1 MSLKKESLNG
11 DNQQF
16 HQFRQMKQSRITY
29 NHWKM
34 ITEYDATNSGPGLG
48 QVLKCG
54 EAKPDLLCLSS
65 KNSTYKDS
73 GLFSE

>member
-1 MSLKKESLNG
+1 MEWWYPTIPPISTNETIAYNLQSLKK
-11 DNQQF
+11 DQA
-16 HQFRQMKQSRITY
+16 
-29 NHWKM
+29 
-34 ITEYDATNSGPGLG
+34 YDATNSGPGLG

>member
-1 MSLKKESLNG
+1 
-11 DNQQF
+11 
-16 HQFRQMKQSRITY
+16 
-29 NHWKM
+29 M

-65 KNSTYKDS
+65 KNSTYQDS
-73 GLFSE
+73 GLFS